1 MSAEFRRKPKIT
13 YKSPSVGEPTTD
25 VIAHPSISYVGH
37 NDDELTMPPSLS
49 RHSKNPSELPLPL
62 YHPFGHLALSSP
74 PLDLPSLG
82 LPVLLGSRNTT
93 RQSANRVR

>member
-62 YHPFGHLALSSP
+62 YHPFGHLALSLP